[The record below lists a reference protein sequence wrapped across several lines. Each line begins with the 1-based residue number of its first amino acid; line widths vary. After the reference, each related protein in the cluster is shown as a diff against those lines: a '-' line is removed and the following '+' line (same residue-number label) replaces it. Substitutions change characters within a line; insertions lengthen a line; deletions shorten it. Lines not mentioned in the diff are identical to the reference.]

1 MSSHFAWVAIG
12 TFQPTRPQGAR
23 REAAKV
29 IMEGFVQGYDD
40 VAAEFAAQ
48 WYDDLAERGGARLRQ
63 AVTMTTYRPE
73 SVDSVARYQAKKLV
87 KGGDAD
93 FARACGEFAM
103 NDAFRSLNE
112 TIIANVERDKDK
124 GARFAR
130 VPTGLE
136 TCAFCLM
143 LASRGAV
150 YHTRKTAGEF
160 RHFHR
165 RCDCKVVPSFE
176 DDPDAEIVEGFSPA
190 GLRDRIGQI
199 EQVTGLQF
207 ASSKDSAALREYLQ
221 QLDAAW
227 MTTCVTCSVTRERGA
242 RPLKKEEAVA
252 GFLAGNGWYV
262 EFMREVNK
270 TGVKTADARL
280 NGIVWEFK
288 IPEGWSDADGE
299 SLQGEHTVRKQF
311 YKALG
316 KGTDKPL
323 LSNAENSAS
332 FGEIE
337 RVARKVL
344 NTGDYEINEV
354 LVVDPVARKV
364 ACIKKRHPDTGGLSP
379 GRNRLRDTVA
389 QSGVWRKGRCACL
402 RST

>member
-1 MSSHFAWVAIG
+1 
-12 TFQPTRPQGAR
+12 
-23 REAAKV
+23 
-29 IMEGFVQGYDD
+29 MEGFVQGYDD
-40 VAAEFAAQ
+40 VAAE
-48 WYDDLAERGGARLRQ
+48 WY
-63 AVTMTTYRPE
+63 
-73 SVDSVARYQAKKLV
+73 
-87 KGGDAD
+87 GDAD
-93 FARACGEFAM
+93 FARACGEFAR
-103 NDAFRSLNE
+103 NDAFRSPNE
-112 TIIANVERDKDK
+112 TIVANVGRDKDK

-165 RCDCKVVPSFE
+165 RCDCKVVPGFE
-176 DDPDAEIVEGFSPA
+176 ADPDAEIVEGFSPA

-221 QLDAAW
+221 RLDATW
-227 MTTCVTCSVTRERGA
+227 MTTGATCSVTRERGA
-242 RPLKKEEAVA
+242 HPLKKEEAVA
-252 GFLAGNGWYV
+252 GFLAGNGWNV
-262 EFMREVNK
+262 EFMHEVNK

-316 KGTDKPL
+316 KGADKLL

-354 LVVDPVARKV
+354 LVVDPIARKV
-364 ACIKKRHPDTGGLSP
+364 ACIKKRRPDTGGLSP
-379 GRNRLRDTVA
+379 GRNRLRGTVA
-389 QSGVWRKGRCACL
+389 QSGVWRKGRRACL
-402 RST
+402 RSTWRIPCGFDSRRPDHS